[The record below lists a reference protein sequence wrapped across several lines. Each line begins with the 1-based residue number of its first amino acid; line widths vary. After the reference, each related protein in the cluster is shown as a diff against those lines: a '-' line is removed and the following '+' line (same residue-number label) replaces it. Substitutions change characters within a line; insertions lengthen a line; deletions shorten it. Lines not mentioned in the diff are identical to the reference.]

1 MSTYLIGD
9 VQGCYTEL
17 QQLLNVID
25 YDPKHDQLGFVG
37 DLVNRGPDSLQVLR
51 FLKNLTPSP
60 WIVLGNHDFYALI
73 LGYGLV
79 APDAYTHQLHEFLNA
94 PDRLELCDWLRQQDI
109 VRAVNTDTTAVMVH
123 AGIPPQWSVQ
133 QALSYAGE
141 ITQALRGTNFL
152 SLLEGLFGNQP
163 DTWHEALWGEERLR
177 YCVNAFTRM
186 RLCTA
191 LGRLDFQWD
200 EANSNHPDLN
210 AWFNWRSTKCP
221 EKIYFG
227 HWAKLQGNSQHRN
240 CIALD
245 TGCAWGHA
253 LTAIRV
259 EDQQRFS
266 VPATSGPSSR

>member
-17 QQLLNVID
+17 QQLLSLID
-25 YDPKHDQLGFVG
+25 YDPKRDQLGFVG
-37 DLVNRGPDSLQVLR
+37 DLVNRGPDSLQVVR
-51 FLKNLTPSP
+51 FLKNLTPTP

-73 LGYGLV
+73 LGYDLV
-79 APDAYTHQLHEFLNA
+79 AHDAYTHQLHEFLNA

-109 VRAVNTDTTAVMVH
+109 VRSVTDDATAVMVH
-123 AGIPPQWSVQ
+123 AGIPPQWSVKE
-133 QALSYAGE
+133 ALNHASE
-141 ITQALRGTNFL
+141 ITHALRGPNFL
-152 SLLEGLFGNQP
+152 KFLNSLFGNQP
-163 DTWHEALWGEERLR
+163 DTWNDNLSGEDRLR

-186 RLCTA
+186 RLCTE

-200 EANSNHPDLN
+200 KPDPSHPNLN
-210 AWFNWRSTKCP
+210 AWFNWRSTKNP

-227 HWAKLQGNSQHRN
+227 HWAKLHGISQHPN

-253 LTAIRV
+253 LTAVRL
-259 EDQQRFS
+259 EDQRRFS
-266 VPATSGPSSR
+266 VPATFCY